1 MFTDPIYW
9 IIMIV
14 CMALSGLAAL
24 FVKARF
30 RQGQQVP
37 LASGLTGA
45 EIARRILHHEGITD
59 VKVEEHQG
67 FLSDHYNPGSKSLH
81 LSPDVYH
88 GSTAAAAGVAAHEVG
103 HALQHAHGDITMWGR
118 TILVYPAHFG
128 QNFAPWIIIAGIML
142 AGGSALVP
150 GSMAYMLAVGG
161 VSLFGVASLC
171 SIIIVFNEFNA
182 SKRARFALA
191 DMGITRPGE
200 EDDAVRS
207 VLTAAGLTY
216 VAAAAAALLNLLYW
230 AMIIF
235 NQRSNEN

>member
-1 MFTDPIYW
+1 MDPLYL

-45 EIARRILHHEGITD
+45 DIARRILHHEGITD

-128 QNFAPWIIIAGIML
+128 QNFAPWIIMGGLML
-142 AGGSALVP
+142 AGGHALVP
-150 GSMAYMLAVGG
+150 GTFAYTLAIGG
-161 VSLFGVASLC
+161 VSLFAVASLC
-171 SIIIVFNEFNA
+171 SIIVVFNEFNA
-182 SKRARFALA
+182 SKRARLALA

-200 EDDAVRS
+200 EDAAVRS